1 MKKTIWIVGLVVVA
15 LAVFGA
21 GAVYAQGPMPHNGI
35 LHTYMVAAFADELG
49 LKTEDVNARITAGES
64 MYDVALASGVQAE
77 DFPALMLKVRSQAL
91 SAAMKD
97 GVITQAQADQMNS
110 HNCPML
116 NGNGG
121 AGRMHGNGQGMMN
134 GNGQGMM
141 GNYGW

>member
-1 MKKTIWIVGLVVVA
+1 MKKTIWIVGLVVTA
-15 LAVFGA
+15 LAVLGVGVAF
-21 GAVYAQGPMPHNGI
+21 AQGSMPHNGI
-35 LHTYMVAAFADELG
+35 LHEYMVAAFADELG
-49 LKTEDVNARITAGES
+49 LKAEDVNALITAGES
-64 MYDVALASGVQAE
+64 MYAIALTEGVKAE

-91 SAAMKD
+91 SAAVKD

-116 NGNGG
+116 NGGG
-121 AGRMHGNGQGMMN
+121 AGMMHGNGQGMMH

>member
-35 LHTYMVAAFADELG
+35 LHTYMVSAFADELG
-49 LKTEDVNARITAGES
+49 LKADDVNARITAGES
-64 MYDVALASGVQAE
+64 MYAIAIADGVKAE
-77 DFPALMLKVRSQAL
+77 DFPALMLKIRSQAL
-91 SAAMKD
+91 SAAVKD

-110 HNCPML
+110 RNCPML
-116 NGNGG
+116 NGNG

-134 GNGQGMM
+134 GNCQGMM